1 MVRACAGTRP
11 PCRGSLGKPVVLKR
25 PPSNRDPPRHSSH
38 GQSWFSVP
46 APIDA
51 VPWLRL
57 LFSPLSSVPFSL
69 SLSPSLLLSFLRSP
83 LFAFPCNVHT
93 TFFSY
98 LVQNESRPEFQPPRP
113 RELSRTPRLK
123 WQPDYFLSSFSPI
136 LSDLSRIV
144 ARPRS
149 ESQDSKIRRRR
160 IRL

>member
-25 PPSNRDPPRHSSH
+25 PPSNRDPPRHSSR

-57 LFSPLSSVPFSL
+57 LFSPLSSSCSL
-69 SLSPSLLLSFLRSP
+69 SLSLSLPPSLSLFHSP

-98 LVQNESRPEFQPPRP
+98 LVQNESRPEVATTTAEGIISEPSFKMATG
-113 RELSRTPRLK
+113 L
-123 WQPDYFLSSFSPI
+123 FLF
-136 LSDLSRIV
+136 LF
-144 ARPRS
+144 RS
-149 ESQDSKIRRRR
+149 EFRFEFR
-160 IRL
+160 IESSNISRF